1 MSENVIVADNLT
13 KTFGSKTVVNKVSF
27 EVQRGEIFGFLG
39 PNGSGKSTVIRM
51 LCGLLKPNSGDGFI
65 EGVSVNSEGEQIRR
79 SVGYMSQKFGLYPD
93 LTVKQN
99 MEFYGGIY
107 GVVGKNFEERMKEL
121 CDRTKLWPYLD
132 NKAETLSGGWKQRL
146 ALACALLHKPSVLFL
161 DEPTAGID
169 PVARR
174 EVWDLLFDLSTEGMT
189 MLVTTHYMDEAE
201 RCHRVGYIYL
211 SRMIAVGN
219 LDELINMPSLQI
231 KDYKQIIIT
240 GKPIMSIYGFL
251 KTLAQIQDL
260 TLFGKSLHCSIPET
274 WSFEELKQKIID
286 SVNCQSI
293 EIQNS
298 KLSLED
304 VFVILTKKQTEGATS

>member
-1 MSENVIVADNLT
+1 MAHSVIVANELS
-13 KTFGSKTVVNKVSF
+13 KSFGSHTVVDKVSF
-27 EVQRGEIFGFLG
+27 EVKRGEIFGFLG

-51 LCGLLKPNSGDGFI
+51 LCGLLKPSAGKGFI
-65 EGVSVNSEGEQIRR
+65 EGIDVATAGETVRR

-107 GVVGKNFEERMKEL
+107 GVAGQKLKERMDEL
-121 CDRTKLWPYLD
+121 CERTKLGPYLN

-146 ALACALLHKPSVLFL
+146 ALACSLLHKPTILFL

-211 SRMIAVGN
+211 SRMIAIGTIE
-219 LDELINMPSLQI
+219 ELTSSPDLMTEGTRQFVINGQKIMEVYAFLRSLEYI
-231 KDYKQIIIT
+231 KDV
-240 GKPIMSIYGFL
+240 
-251 KTLAQIQDL
+251 
-260 TLFGKSLHCSIPET
+260 TLFGKSLHCVAPENFNT
-274 WSFEELKQKIID
+274 ESFKNLILQNTTAEE
-286 SVNCQSI
+286 I
-293 EIQNS
+293 EVAYS
-298 KLSLED
+298 KPSLED
-304 VFVILTKKQTEGATS
+304 VFVILTKRQSEGA